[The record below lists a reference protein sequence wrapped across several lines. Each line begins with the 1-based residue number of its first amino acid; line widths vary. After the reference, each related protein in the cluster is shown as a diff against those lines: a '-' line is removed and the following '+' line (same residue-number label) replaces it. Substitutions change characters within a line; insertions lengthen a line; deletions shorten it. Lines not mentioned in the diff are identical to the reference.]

1 MPRISITEPGK
12 DSQAYRFDMK
22 RMKVTVGRS
31 SQNDIKVS
39 HRSTSKI
46 HATIER
52 LKGGLVITDNDSTN
66 GISLDGERMNQ
77 ITLTNGME
85 VHIGDVS
92 AVFSLT
98 DEECDQLTEERF
110 RHRKNKEDD
119 KEEHED
125 KEVNTLAET
134 D

>member
-39 HRSTSKI
+39 HRSASKI

-52 LKGGLVITDNDSTN
+52 LKGGLIITDNDSTN
-66 GISLDGERMNQ
+66 GISLDGERMSQ

-85 VHIGDVS
+85 VNIGDIT
-92 AVFSLT
+92 AVFTLT

-110 RHRKNKEDD
+110 RH
-119 KEEHED
+119 EE

>member
-1 MPRISITEPGK
+1 MPRINITEPGK
-12 DSQAYRFDMK
+12 ESQAYRFDMK

-31 SQNDIKVS
+31 SGNDIKVS
-39 HRSTSKI
+39 HRSASKV

-52 LKGGLVITDNDSTN
+52 LKGGLVISDNESTN
-66 GISLDGERMNQ
+66 GIKLNGERMDE

-85 VHIGDVS
+85 VEIGDVS

-110 RHRKNKEDD
+110 KEHEENKEDD
-119 KEEHED
+119 DPEQ
-125 KEVNTLAET
+125 
-134 D
+134 

>member
-39 HRSTSKI
+39 HRSASKI

-52 LKGGLVITDNDSTN
+52 LKGGLIITDNDSTN
-66 GISLDGERMNQ
+66 GISLDGERMDQ

-85 VHIGDVS
+85 VHIGDIS

-110 RHRKNKEDD
+110 RH
-119 KEEHED
+119 EE

>member
-12 DSQAYRFDMK
+12 DSQAYRFDIK

-31 SQNDIKVS
+31 SGNDIKVT
-39 HRSTSKI
+39 HRSVSKV

-52 LKGGLVITDNDSTN
+52 LKGGLIITDHDSTN
-66 GISLDGERMNQ
+66 GIKLDGERMEQ

-85 VHIGDVS
+85 VKIGDIS
-92 AVFSLT
+92 AIFSLSE
-98 DEECDQLTEERF
+98 EECDQLTEERF
-110 RHRKNKEDD
+110 RHKNPKE
-119 KEEHED
+119 
-125 KEVNTLAET
+125 KEVNTLAEA

>member
-12 DSQAYRFDMK
+12 DSQAYRFDIK

-39 HRSTSKI
+39 HRSVSKV

-52 LKGGLVITDNDSTN
+52 LKGGLAITDNGSTN
-66 GISLDGERMNQ
+66 GISLNGERMDQ

-85 VHIGDVS
+85 VEIGDVS
-92 AVFSLT
+92 AVFSLAE
-98 DEECDQLTEERF
+98 EECDQLTEERF
-110 RHRKNKEDD
+110 RHKE
-119 KEEHED
+119 KEG
-125 KEVNTLAET
+125 NTLAES